1 MPACCVPL
9 QQLHDY
15 EGGKEGE
22 KGGAK
27 GGKGEKGGGGLH
39 VECFGVK
46 RIVRRSTI
54 PRGYCSTT

>member
-1 MPACCVPL
+1 MGRVIT
-9 QQLHDY
+9 DY
-15 EGGKEGE
+15 MIMEEGGKEGE